1 MSTLLWKQLLSLRLL
16 LEPGIV
22 GWHLLWAYD
31 PLLRLRL
38 VLRVKSLVVRLVV
51 VALVELPRALPA
63 VHRLILLLHGGVSAN
78 NCRLIEGVG
87 SQARIRSSHGSR
99 KPVFETEEL
108 LVVRV
113 YFHT

>member
-1 MSTLLWKQLLSLRLL
+1 MSTLLWKQLLSLRQLL
-16 LEPGIV
+16 GPGIV
-22 GWHLLWAYD
+22 GWVLLWAYD

-51 VALVELPRALPA
+51 VELPRALPA
-63 VHRLILLLHGGVSAN
+63 LHRLIMLLHGGVSAN

-87 SQARIRSSHGSR
+87 NQARIRSSHGSR